1 MLDLIL
7 HLYLLPV
14 ALFCALYGWYFRK
27 QSKRVWLS
35 LGLFILMMPV
45 GGVLLIKGAGIGTF
59 GAMRMF
65 CWGLFLYFP
74 VLLSISG
81 SFLRQHRFLAAAF
94 IFATIGTDAFIVE
107 PKWLEVRHHAIEGL
121 PVRIVLIT
129 DLQTDQMGDYE
140 THVLEEVVAAKPELI
155 LFAGDYIQLTGEAFN
170 QQAPLLNAAL
180 KTMMQNAAPRLGAFA
195 VRGDVDPDDWR
206 DSFSGTG
213 IQVVGESEEIELL
226 GIHLTALSPQD
237 SRAPK
242 LNLPNP
248 VRPATNYHI
257 VLGHAPDIALMDPDA
272 DLIVAGHT
280 HGGQVQ
286 LPFFGPLFTS
296 SDVPRVWA
304 AGGMFDIGRAT
315 LVVSRGI
322 GMERR
327 EAPRLR
333 FLCRPELV
341 ILDPA

>member
-180 KTMMQNAAPRLGAFA
+180 KT
-195 VRGDVDPDDWR
+195 
-206 DSFSGTG
+206 
-213 IQVVGESEEIELL
+213 
-226 GIHLTALSPQD
+226 
-237 SRAPK
+237 
-242 LNLPNP
+242 
-248 VRPATNYHI
+248 
-257 VLGHAPDIALMDPDA
+257 
-272 DLIVAGHT
+272 
-280 HGGQVQ
+280 
-286 LPFFGPLFTS
+286 
-296 SDVPRVWA
+296 
-304 AGGMFDIGRAT
+304 
-315 LVVSRGI
+315 
-322 GMERR
+322 
-327 EAPRLR
+327 
-333 FLCRPELV
+333 
-341 ILDPA
+341 